1 MKPFQP
7 SFEGAENMVFL
18 QGRTLKKIMIFTKNA
33 KRTFLALSFF
43 ILVIVFYHQ
52 DLKKL
57 LDLSLNNNEYNHIL
71 LIPIV
76 SLYFLYSKR
85 DRIFSYEN
93 KDNLAGMAILMMW
106 VLVLGVSRW
115 LKPSIE
121 SDIYLSLSIFSF
133 VILLISAF
141 VITFGV
147 HSFRKV
153 SFPLL
158 FLFFLVPIPT
168 VGLDQIVAILIRGSA
183 DISDILFQVTGIP
196 FFREGFVFHLPR
208 ITVEVAKQCSG
219 IRSTTAL
226 FITAILASHLFL
238 RRFSSK
244 LIFVLAVFP
253 VAIFKNGMRIVT
265 LSILGAY
272 VDKAW
277 LTDSFLHRRGG
288 IVFFMMALAIMI
300 TFIFFLRKIE
310 MRGNKDDHLSLRGI
324 ADDETTR
331 A

>member
-1 MKPFQP
+1 
-7 SFEGAENMVFL
+7 
-18 QGRTLKKIMIFTKNA
+18 MIFTKNA

-52 DLKKL
+52 DLKSL
-57 LDLSLNNNEYNHIL
+57 LDLSLNNIEYNHIL

-76 SLYFLYSKR
+76 SLYFLYSNR

-106 VLVLGVSRW
+106 VIVLGVSRW

-168 VGLDQIVAILIRGSA
+168 VGLDHIVAILLRGSA

-208 ITVEVAKQCSG
+208 TSVEIAKQCSG

-253 VAIFKNGMRIVT
+253 VAIFKNGVRIVT

-277 LTDSFLHRRGG
+277 LTDSLLHRRGG

-300 TFIFFLRKIE
+300 TLIFFLRKIE
-310 MRGNKDDHLSLRGI
+310 MRGDKDDHLSLRGI